1 MVNFSHEIKKI
12 LIYSDQYPTETDPVF
27 PFIEQIVI
35 EFAKKGINVSVIAP
49 QSLTKH
55 FFRKTPLHPRYR
67 RIEKNGDGVIEIY
80 QPYTIT
86 LGVRF
91 NRLNHV
97 FRSISLWL
105 TTKKLDKKPDVCYG
119 HFWHCAMAIFPY
131 AKKNGIPL
139 FVASGE
145 ANIEKETKETKGI
158 IKDFLNYYIGVFFA
172 SKKNETES
180 KKIGY
185 LTNQRSIVLPNAIE
199 PSLFHLKSKK
209 ELRDKYHFPQDSFIV
224 AFVGSFIERK
234 GPNRVAEALNKIGN
248 RNIKAFFIG
257 QEHDGV
263 KCDFDYEGSLLKG
276 SVEHRKIADY
286 LNMADVFVL
295 PTQAEGCCNAIIE
308 AMACGL
314 PIISSNLSFNDD
326 ILDDE
331 CSVRINPSS
340 VDEIASA
347 IMELYNNPMTCKQ
360 MGEASLKKSTSLT
373 IDKRA
378 KSVLNFMK
386 DCMELNN

>member
-1 MVNFSHEIKKI
+1 MKQIKN
-12 LIYSDQYPTETDPVF
+12 LLVSSDQYPTKEDPVF
-27 PFIEQIVI
+27 PFVEQVVNA
-35 EFAKKGINVSVIAP
+35 FAKMGINVSVVAP

-55 FFRKTPLHPRYR
+55 FFRKTPLHPRFR
-67 RIEKNGDGVIEIY
+67 FIEKKGEGFIEIY

-86 LGVRF
+86 LGARF
-91 NRLNHV
+91 NRLNHI
-97 FRSISLWL
+97 FRSISIWFAV
-105 TTKKLDKKPDVCYG
+105 KKMGQKPDVCYG
-119 HFWHCAMAIFPY
+119 HFWHCAMAMFPY
-131 AKKNGIPL
+131 AKKNHIPL

-145 ANIEKETKETKGI
+145 ASIEKETKETTETK
-158 IKDFLNYYIGVFFA
+158 KNFLNYYTGVFFV
-172 SKKNETES
+172 STKNEIES

-185 LTNQRSIVLPNAIE
+185 LTNQKSIVLPNAID

-234 GPNRVAEALNKIGN
+234 GPNRVAEALNKIGK

-263 KCDFDYEGSLLKG
+263 KCEFNYEGSLLKG
-276 SVEHRKIADY
+276 PVEHRKIVDY

-295 PTQAEGCCNAIIE
+295 PTLAEGCCNAIIE

-326 ILDDE
+326 ILDNE
-331 CSVRINPSS
+331 CSIRVNPSS
-340 VDEIASA
+340 IDEIASA
-347 IMELYNNPMTCKQ
+347 IIKLYNNPMICKR
-360 MGEASLKKSTSLT
+360 MGEASRKKSSNLT
-373 IDKRA
+373 IDERA
-378 KSVLNFMK
+378 RLVLNFMN

>member
-1 MVNFSHEIKKI
+1 MANSLYKIKQI
-12 LIYSDQYPTETDPVF
+12 LVYSDQYPTETDPVF
-27 PFIEQIVI
+27 PFVEQIVI

-55 FFRKTPLHPRYR
+55 FFRKTPLHPKYR
-67 RIEKNGDGVIEIY
+67 RNEKNGEGIIEIY

-86 LGVRF
+86 LGARF
-91 NRLNHV
+91 NRLNHI
-97 FRSISLWL
+97 FRFVSIGFAV
-105 TTKKLDKKPDVCYG
+105 KKLGKKPDVCYG

-145 ANIEKETKETKGI
+145 ASIEKETKETRGT
-158 IKDFLNYYIGVFFA
+158 IKKFLNYYTGVFFA
-172 SKKNETES
+172 STKNETES

-185 LTNQRSIVLPNAIE
+185 LTNQKSIVLPNAID
-199 PSLFHLKSKK
+199 PTLFHLKSKK
-209 ELRDKYHFPQDSFIV
+209 ELRDKYHLPQNSFII

-248 RNIKAFFIG
+248 KNIKAFFIG

-263 KCDFDYEGSLLKG
+263 KCEFDYEGTLLKG
-276 SVEHRKIADY
+276 TVEHRKIADY

-314 PIISSNLSFNDD
+314 PIISSDLSFNDD

-347 IMELYNNPMTCKQ
+347 IMELYNNPMVCKL

-378 KSVLNFMK
+378 RSVLNFMN
-386 DCMELNN
+386 DCMESNN

>member
-1 MVNFSHEIKKI
+1 MKRIKN
-12 LIYSDQYPTETDPVF
+12 LLVCSDQYPTKEDPVF
-27 PFIEQIVI
+27 PFVEQVVKA
-35 EFAKKGINVSVIAP
+35 FAKMEINVSVIAP

-67 RIEKNGDGVIEIY
+67 RIRKNGEGVVEIY

-97 FRSISLWL
+97 FRSIALWL
-105 TTKKLDKKPDVCYG
+105 TTKKIVPKPDVCYG
-119 HFWHCAMAIFPY
+119 HFWHCAMALFPY

-145 ANIEKETKETKGI
+145 ASIEKETKES
-158 IKDFLNYYIGVFFA
+158 KDTITNFLSYYTGVLFV
-172 SKKNETES
+172 STKNESES

-185 LTNQRSIVLPNAIE
+185 LTNQKSIVLPNAID
-199 PSLFHLKSKK
+199 PSIFYLKSKK
-209 ELRDKYHFPQDSFIV
+209 ELRDKYNLPQDSFIV

-263 KCDFDYEGSLLKG
+263 KCEFDYEGTLLKG

-331 CSVRINPSS
+331 CSVRINPCS
-340 VDEIASA
+340 VDEIASS
-347 IMELYNNPMTCKQ
+347 IMNLYNDPIVCKQ
-360 MGEASLKKSTSLT
+360 MGEASLKKSSSLT

-378 KSVLNFMK
+378 NSVLNFMN
-386 DCMELNN
+386 DCMEFNN